1 MSLEERVEALPTDS
15 GVYLFRS
22 KAGKVLYVGK
32 AQNLK
37 SRVRQYVS
45 GGDGRFRI
53 PALMER
59 AADVEVV
66 VTPTIKEALLL
77 ENELIKRH
85 KPMFNVRLR
94 DDKQYLTL
102 RLDER
107 EEWPRLTTARRFGRD
122 GAKYFGPYTSSIAL
136 KESLSNLRRIFP
148 LRSCSNATFR
158 DYQRRKR
165 PCIEYEMKRC
175 LGPCCDLVDGPA
187 YAALVSGTVLFLRG
201 RSGELVGDLEA
212 RMKVAAAREDFEEA
226 ARLRDRIQAVERT
239 VESQQIVS
247 ENRIG
252 RDVFGLA
259 RRGSEVEVQVLHV
272 REGRVIGT
280 EGFGFSDVR
289 LDDGDVMAS
298 FVGQYYADDSRMAPR
313 EILSSE
319 PFQDAAVLEE
329 WLSEESG
336 VKVAIRTP
344 QRGGLR
350 QLVGMAS
357 NNASLTLARRLEAR
371 ESVDTAI
378 GEVHAQCHLS
388 VRPNRIECYDVS
400 NLNGALPVASRV
412 VFEEG
417 RPSKKDYRRY
427 RIHEATGG
435 DDYDCLR
442 EVIRRRLAKV
452 EAEPLPDLLM
462 VDGGRGQLGV
472 VLAALKDFE
481 LDVDTLGLSKERD
494 EESPSLRVK
503 RGGGLKAE
511 RVFLPGRANPVMMH
525 PGSKG
530 LLLLQRV
537 RDESHR
543 FAIEFQREL
552 RLKAGMTS
560 ILQELPGIGPVKR
573 RALLRTLGSL
583 RAVRKASEA
592 ELLGV
597 PGISARDAGTIRAF
611 FEALDATEAPSSAT
625 TSGVD
630 VVDAV
635 DVAAVEEA
643 EEAEDVPP
651 ETPSSA

>member
-1 MSLEERVEALPTDS
+1 MSLAERVESLPTDS

-22 KAGKVLYVGK
+22 RGGKVLYVGK

-45 GGDGRFRI
+45 GGDGRIHI
-53 PALMER
+53 PALMDR
-59 AADVEVV
+59 AHDVEVV
-66 VTPTIKEALLL
+66 VTSTIKEALLL

-85 KPMFNVRLR
+85 KPVFNVRLR

-107 EEWPRLTTARRFGRD
+107 EAWPRLTTARRLGRD
-122 GAKYFGPYTSSIAL
+122 GAKYFGPYTSSVSL

-165 PCIEYEMKRC
+165 PCIEFEMKRC
-175 LGPCCDLVDGPA
+175 VGPCCGLVEEAAYADLVA
-187 YAALVSGTVLFLRG
+187 GTVLFLRG
-201 RSGELVGDLEA
+201 RSGELVDDLQA
-212 RMKVAAAREDFEEA
+212 RMKAAALREDFEEA

-239 VESQQIVS
+239 VESQQIIS
-247 ENRIG
+247 ANRTA

-259 RRGSEVEVQVLHV
+259 RNGSEVEVQVLQV
-272 REGRVIGT
+272 REGRVVGT

-289 LDDGDVMAS
+289 IDDGEVMGS
-298 FVGQYYADDSRMAPR
+298 FVGQYYADESRIAPR

-319 PFQDAAVLEE
+319 SFQDGAVLEE
-329 WLSEESG
+329 WFSEQSG
-336 VKVAIRTP
+336 AKVTIRTP

-350 QLVGMAS
+350 QLVSIAS
-357 NNASLTLARRLEAR
+357 NNAALTLARRLEAR
-371 ESVDTAI
+371 ESVDTALA
-378 GEVHAQCHLS
+378 ELVKHCHLAAPP
-388 VRPNRIECYDVS
+388 RRIECYDVS
-400 NLNGALPVASRV
+400 NLQGALPVASRV
-412 VFEEG
+412 VFEDG
-417 RPSKKDYRRY
+417 RPCKKDYRRY
-427 RIHEATGG
+427 RIKQAAGG

-442 EVIRRRLAKV
+442 EVMRRRLARV
-452 EAEPLPDLLM
+452 ASEPLPDLLM

-472 VLAALKDFE
+472 VLAALSDAGLE
-481 LDVDTLGLSKERD
+481 VSTLGLSKERD

-511 RVFLPGRANPVMMH
+511 RVFLPGRTNPVMMH

-552 RLKAGMTS
+552 RLKTGLTS

-573 RALLRTLGSL
+573 RTLLRTLGSL
-583 RAVRKASEA
+583 RAVRAASEE
-592 ELLGV
+592 ELAAV
-597 PGISARDAGTIRAF
+597 PGVSAKDVATIRVF
-611 FEALDATEAPSSAT
+611 FAALDEVPEPEKPPPEEATIEE
-625 TSGVD
+625 
-630 VVDAV
+630 
-635 DVAAVEEA
+635 AAVE
-643 EEAEDVPP
+643 D
-651 ETPSSA
+651 